1 MFLYEGHGWTGWT
14 GLLVCILLILC
25 IHVPITPDQEAD
37 MTERPQ
43 DERLLAA
50 LSHAAIVTGAMAPVV
65 GIVVYITQK
74 EKSAYAAG
82 QGLQAAVYQLGV
94 IVLTIILWAIWTA
107 CYTLSL
113 VPLIANAEQ
122 YGDAPPPFFWASML
136 SMFCPL
142 IIMGVWGLYGLY
154 GAVRCWS
161 GADFRYWL
169 LDKLGLPIAQT

>member
-1 MFLYEGHGWTGWT
+1 MRIATNAR
-14 GLLVCILLILC
+14 LITNYHL
-25 IHVPITPDQEAD
+25 PITAIQEVV
-37 MTERPQ
+37 MTDRPQ
-43 DERLLAA
+43 EERLLAA

-82 QGLQAAVYQLGV
+82 QGLQAAVYQLLV
-94 IVLTIILWAIWTA
+94 IVLTILLWIAWTA
-107 CYTLSL
+107 CYMLSL
-113 VPLIANAEQ
+113 IPLIANAEQ
-122 YGDAPPPFFWASML
+122 YGDAPPPLFWVGMF

-161 GADFRYWL
+161 GAYFRYWL
-169 LDKLGLPIAQT
+169 LDRFALPLS